1 MTLRDPAGIQGI
13 RVTAGGA
20 PTAAQLAALMSALTA
35 LVDEEA
41 AAAPDPVPP
50 VYRSRWRRAGVVEM
64 TEVPP
69 HPKDGGP
76 TWGGR
81 P

>member
-1 MTLRDPAGIQGI
+1 VTLRDPAGIQEI

-20 PTAAQLAALMSALTA
+20 PTAAQLAALTSALTA
-35 LVDEEA
+35 LVDEEGA
-41 AAAPDPVPP
+41 SAPDPVPSA
-50 VYRSRWRRAGVVEM
+50 YRSRWRRAAMLGT
-64 TEVPP
+64 TEVP